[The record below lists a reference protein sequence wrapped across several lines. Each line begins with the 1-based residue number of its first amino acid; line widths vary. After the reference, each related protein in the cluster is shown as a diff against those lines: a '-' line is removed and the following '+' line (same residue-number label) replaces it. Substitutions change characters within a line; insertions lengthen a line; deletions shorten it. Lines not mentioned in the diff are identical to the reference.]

1 MVRRGLSEYEKIEYG
16 CQAIARRVVSFVS
29 AKEYCRWLLSH
40 GLKSYFSWKYNDVL
54 RMAIWVWLE
63 ELYLLYLQMDFKA

>member
-29 AKEYCRWLLSH
+29 AKEYCR
-40 GLKSYFSWKYNDVL
+40 
-54 RMAIWVWLE
+54 
-63 ELYLLYLQMDFKA
+63 